1 MTYNLKNALLNI
13 ANHKV
18 YSLSVVSTL
27 SIVLSA
33 LITVLTLAYIMLLKP
48 LPYPEQERLV
58 QAEYAQIDQT
68 GSLNT
73 RAFNYPALIDLYK
86 NHNLFEQAA
95 LVYYAE
101 QRLDDVAGLPIVNTS
116 FVTPQWFEMF
126 AIKLHLGRGFTQ
138 TESLD
143 SFNPVA
149 VISYQAWKNDFA
161 SKENII
167 GQALSVGGQQF
178 KIIGV
183 AAADFKSP
191 ALIKTGQITDVW
203 LPWDYNLTSAEAKPI
218 WWNRYSRSHFVA
230 KLPSDISIEQASKKL
245 SQYVDDVWQ
254 QHITNEAFFAGWH
267 IELELNSLQ
276 KVILKETPKN
286 IYWLILAVAGLVIIA
301 CVNISN
307 VFIVRTAARKHTL
320 ALSAALGA
328 TRFTLFKQF
337 WLEIAL
343 LIGLASLIGLALA
356 AFFLVTLSDF
366 AMAILPRAN
375 ELAINGV
382 SLLITLF
389 SGLILTTLFAFL
401 CTRIINYQQL
411 ITSLKSAGKGM
422 SVQVGKRVWQG
433 LVAFQVTVACTL
445 LFINFLVF
453 SVNKSNIDEAF
464 TLPLEQ
470 LTSLKINLAS
480 HLAAD
485 RDKANQLL
493 KQVDKELALLPG
505 VAQVS
510 RSSSPINDNLIT
522 WSLVEVASNQILL
535 PYGKSVDELYFS
547 LLKQPILQGR
557 GFTSED
563 VESNANVIII
573 NEVLAEKMSSDG
585 NALGMHLSFDITSG
599 RENDLVVIG
608 VVKAMPIPGKTSLE
622 PKAYL
627 TRAGYSSFI
636 IEFKHTQQVT
646 KNTLNT
652 LLQSIDS
659 GLSVHQLEPLSNQRN
674 NALFRQYVV
683 SGTTLMIIIA
693 TIALTSIGLIGIMRY
708 SVLLRRA
715 EIGIHLCVGA
725 KPMTLFLLVFK
736 QNGSAIVTGIL
747 LSMALL
753 LALQQPLQFI
763 AGGIPQI
770 IQFGMLFVTLLFVI
784 GLGALACYLPLST
797 QLKCPAI
804 YGIQGGQH

>member
-48 LPYPEQERLV
+48 LPYPDQERLV

-230 KLPSDISIEQASKKL
+230 KLPRDISIEQASKKL

-493 KQVDKELALLPG
+493 KQVANELALLPG

-636 IEFKHTQQVT
+636 IEFKHTQHVT

-753 LALQQPLQFI
+753 LALQLPLQFI

>member
-493 KQVDKELALLPG
+493 KQVAKELALLPG

-563 VESNANVIII
+563 VESNENVIII

-627 TRAGYSSFI
+627 TRAGYNSFI
-636 IEFKHTQQVT
+636 IEFKHTQHVT

>member
-1 MTYNLKNALLNI
+1 MTYNLKSALLNI
-13 ANHKV
+13 TNHKV
-18 YSLSVVSTL
+18 YSLSVVATL
-27 SIVLSA
+27 SIVLA
-33 LITVLTLAYIMLLKP
+33 VLITVLTLAYIMLLKP
-48 LPYPEQERLV
+48 LPYPEQARLV
-58 QAEYAQIDQT
+58 KAEYAQIDQT
-68 GSLNT
+68 GALNT

-95 LVYYAE
+95 LVYYGE

-138 TESLD
+138 TEALD

-149 VISYQAWKNDFA
+149 VISYRTWQNDFA

-167 GQALSVGGQQF
+167 GQTLSVGAQQF

-183 AAADFKSP
+183 AAANFKSP
-191 ALIKTGQITDVW
+191 ALIKTGQVTDVW
-203 LPWDYNLTSAEAKPI
+203 LPWDYNLTSAEAKSF

-230 KLPSDISIEQASKKL
+230 KLPSDVSIEQASKRL
-245 SQYVDDVWQ
+245 SKYVDDVWQ
-254 QHITNEAFFAGWH
+254 QHITTEAFFAGWH
-267 IELELNSLQ
+267 IELELNTLQ
-276 KVILKETPKN
+276 TVILKETPQN
-286 IYWLILAVAGLVIIA
+286 IYWLILAVMGLVIIA

-320 ALSAALGA
+320 ALSSALGA
-328 TRFTLFKQF
+328 TRFALFKQF

-343 LIGLASLIGLALA
+343 LIGLASIIGLALA
-356 AFFLVTLSDF
+356 AISLATLSDF

-375 ELAINGV
+375 ELSINGV
-382 SLLITLF
+382 SFLITLV

-401 CTRIINYQQL
+401 CTRIVNYQQL
-411 ITSLKSAGKGM
+411 ISSLKSAGKGTT
-422 SVQVGKRVWQG
+422 VQVGKRVWQG
-433 LVAFQVTVACTL
+433 LVAFQVAVACTL

-453 SVNKSNIDEAF
+453 SANKSNIDEAF

-470 LTSLKINLAS
+470 LTSLKINVAS
-480 HLAAD
+480 HIAAD

-493 KQVDKELALLPG
+493 EQVANELALLPE
-505 VAQVS
+505 VRQVS

-522 WSLVEVASNQILL
+522 WSLVEVASNQNVL

-547 LLKQPILQGR
+547 LLKQPVLQGR
-557 GFTSED
+557 GFTNED
-563 VESNANVIII
+563 TKSNANVIII
-573 NEVLAEKMSSDG
+573 NDVLAEKLSNDG

-599 RENDLVVIG
+599 RENDLVIIG
-608 VVKAMPIPGKTSLE
+608 IVKAMPIPGKTSLE

-627 TRAGYSSFI
+627 ARAGYNSFI
-636 IEFKHTQQVT
+636 IEFQNAQHLT

-659 GLSVHQLEPLSNQRN
+659 GLSVHQLAPLNAQRDT
-674 NALFRQYVV
+674 ALFRQYVV
-683 SGTTLMIIIA
+683 SATTVMIIAA

-725 KPMTLFLLVFK
+725 KPMVLFLLVFK
-736 QNGSAIVTGIL
+736 QNGSAIVTGII
-747 LSMALL
+747 LSIALL
-753 LALQQPLQFI
+753 LALQQPLQLI
-763 AGGIPQI
+763 ADGVPQFM
-770 IQFGMLFVTLLFVI
+770 QLGMLFMTLLFVI
-784 GLGALACYLPLST
+784 SLGALACYLPLSA
-797 QLKCPAI
+797 QLKRPAI
-804 YGIQGGQH
+804 YGLQGSQQ

>member
-13 ANHKV
+13 TNHKV
-18 YSLSVVSTL
+18 YSLSVVATL
-27 SIVLSA
+27 SIVLAA

-48 LPYPEQERLV
+48 LPYPEQMRLV
-58 QAEYAQIDQT
+58 KAEYAQIDQT
-68 GSLNT
+68 GALNT

-95 LVYYAE
+95 LVYYGE

-138 TESLD
+138 TEALD

-149 VISYQAWKNDFA
+149 VISYRTWQNDFA

-167 GQALSVGGQQF
+167 GQTLSVGAQQF

-183 AAADFKSP
+183 AAANFKSP
-191 ALIKTGQITDVW
+191 ALIKTGQVTDVW
-203 LPWDYNLTSAEAKPI
+203 LPWDYNLTSAEAKPF

-230 KLPSDISIEQASKKL
+230 KLPSDVSIEQASKRL

-254 QHITNEAFFAGWH
+254 QHITTEAFFAGWH
-267 IELELNSLQ
+267 IELELNTLQ
-276 KVILKETPKN
+276 TVILKETPQN
-286 IYWLILAVAGLVIIA
+286 IYWLILAVTGLVIIA

-307 VFIVRTAARKHTL
+307 VFIVRTAARKHSL

-343 LIGLASLIGLALA
+343 LIGLASIVGLALA
-356 AFFLVTLSDF
+356 AIFLATLSDF

-375 ELAINGV
+375 ELSINGV
-382 SLLITLF
+382 SFLITLV

-401 CTRIINYQQL
+401 CTRIVNYQQL
-411 ITSLKSAGKGM
+411 ISSLKSAGKGTT
-422 SVQVGKRVWQG
+422 VQVGKRVWQG
-433 LVAFQVTVACTL
+433 LVAFQVAVACTL

-470 LTSLKINLAS
+470 LTSLKINVAS
-480 HLAAD
+480 HIAAD
-485 RDKANQLL
+485 RGKANQLL
-493 KQVDKELALLPG
+493 EQVANELALLPE
-505 VAQVS
+505 VRQVS

-522 WSLVEVASNQILL
+522 WSLVEVASNQNVL

-547 LLKQPILQGR
+547 LLKQPVLQGR
-557 GFTSED
+557 GFTNED
-563 VESNANVIII
+563 TKSNANVIII
-573 NEVLAEKMSSDG
+573 NDVLAEKLSNDG

-599 RENDLVVIG
+599 RENDLVIIG
-608 VVKAMPIPGKTSLE
+608 IVKAMPIPGKTSLE

-627 TRAGYSSFI
+627 ARAGYNSFI
-636 IEFKHTQQVT
+636 IEFKNAQHLT

-659 GLSVHQLEPLSNQRN
+659 GLSVHQLAPLNAQRDT
-674 NALFRQYVV
+674 ALFRQYVV
-683 SGTTLMIIIA
+683 SSTTLMIIAA

-725 KPMTLFLLVFK
+725 KPLALFLLVFK

-747 LSMALL
+747 LSIALL
-753 LALQQPLQFI
+753 LALQQPLQLI
-763 AGGIPQI
+763 ADGVPQI
-770 IQFGMLFVTLLFVI
+770 MQLGMLFMTLLFVI
-784 GLGALACYLPLST
+784 SLGALACYLPLSA
-797 QLKCPAI
+797 QLKRPAI
-804 YGIQGGQH
+804 YGVQGSQQ

>member
-1 MTYNLKNALLNI
+1 MTYNLRNALLNI
-13 ANHKV
+13 TNHKV
-18 YSLSVVSTL
+18 YSLSIVATL
-27 SIVLSA
+27 SIVLAA

-48 LPYPEQERLV
+48 LPYPEQARLV
-58 QAEYAQIDQT
+58 KAEYAQIDQS
-68 GSLNT
+68 GALNT

-101 QRLDDVAGLPIVNTS
+101 QRLDDVASLPIVNTS
-116 FVTPQWFEMF
+116 FVTPMWFDMF

-138 TESLD
+138 TEALD

-149 VISYQAWKNDFA
+149 VISYQTWQNDFA

-167 GQALSVGGQQF
+167 GQTLSVGGQQF

-183 AAADFKSP
+183 AAADFTSP
-191 ALIKTGQITDVW
+191 ALINTGQVTDIW
-203 LPWDYNLTSAEAKPI
+203 LPWDYNLTSAEAKAF

-230 KLPSDISIEQASKKL
+230 KLPRDISIEQASKKL

-254 QHITNEAFFAGWH
+254 QHIDKEAFFSGWH
-267 IELELNSLQ
+267 IELELNTLQ
-276 KVILKETPKN
+276 TVILKETPQN

-328 TRFTLFKQF
+328 TRLTLFKQF

-343 LIGLASLIGLALA
+343 LIGLASTIGLVLA
-356 AFFLVTLSDF
+356 AACLATLSDF

-375 ELAINGV
+375 ELSINGV
-382 SLLITLF
+382 SLLITLV
-389 SGLILTTLFAFL
+389 SYLILTTLFAFL
-401 CTRIINYQQL
+401 CTKIVNYQQL
-411 ITSLKSAGKGM
+411 ITSLKSAGKGT

-433 LVAFQVTVACTL
+433 LVAFQVAVACTL

-470 LTSLKINLAS
+470 LTSLEVNLAS

-485 RDKANQLL
+485 RTKANQLL
-493 KQVDKELALLPG
+493 NQVANELALLPE

-522 WSLVEVASNQILL
+522 WSLIEVSTNTQVL
-535 PYGKSVDELYFS
+535 PYGKSVDEQYFS
-547 LLKQPILQGR
+547 LFKQSLLQGR

-563 VESNANVIII
+563 TKSNAKVIII
-573 NEVLAEKMSSDG
+573 NDVLARKLSNDG

-599 RENDLVVIG
+599 RENDLVIIG
-608 VVKAMPIPGKTSLE
+608 IVKAMPIPGKTSLE

-627 TRAGYSSFI
+627 TRTGYSSFI
-636 IEFKHTQQVT
+636 IEFKNAQQLT
-646 KNTLNT
+646 KHTLNT
-652 LLQSIDS
+652 LLQAIDS
-659 GLSVHQLEPLSNQRN
+659 GLSVHQLEPLSTQRN

-683 SGTTLMIIIA
+683 SATTLMIIAA

-715 EIGIHLCVGA
+715 EIGIHLCIGA
-725 KPMTLFLLVFK
+725 KPLALFLLVFK
-736 QNGSAIVTGIL
+736 QNGSAIVTGII
-747 LSMALL
+747 LSMVLL
-753 LALQQPLQFI
+753 VALQQPQQLI

-770 IQFGMLFVTLLFVI
+770 MQLGMLFMALLFVI
-784 GLGALACYLPLST
+784 SLGALACYLPLSA
-797 QLKCPAI
+797 QLKRPAI
-804 YGIQGGQH
+804 YGVQGSQQ